1 LERLISLIRPDS
13 NKRPRVLE
21 CGLLGP
27 GREVD
32 GQFGLFVEKVQN
44 MAGPTTESLN
54 TQLIDLNK
62 KLDEGLKKLTDDLHS
77 SSLRSKDEESRL
89 RGEIESRSRGVEKT
103 VDEITTRISVEI
115 KGEVKSVRDDV
126 SELSDKL
133 HSSKLES
140 KDDASRLRGEI
151 ELRSRGIENTV
162 ADITTRLSAE
172 IKDEVKSVRD
182 DISKDIR
189 RLEDLLIDFKTKDLR
204 RLELSLADFKTQFK
218 DEVHLAAD
226 HIAEKILQ
234 IDVERAE
241 LKTRVN
247 FSINV
252 AIWGL
257 SLTIATLIG
266 GVTSGIWW
274 ASKTNTTVEGLDSRT
289 KSLESRSDSVGSKI
303 LEQTKPK

>member
-204 RLELSLADFKTQFK
+204 RLELSLADFKTQCK
-218 DEVHLAAD
+218 DEV
-226 HIAEKILQ
+226 Q